1 MKKSVSMLLI
11 CLLGFLT
18 FAVHNSEAKTKAPPG
33 VELVQKFDDVFT
45 VNVADVDQATEVTY
59 SIVRNYAIDEVN
71 ISIIVREEKVFNFI
85 ETAILDKKEP
95 IFDVLDWPGNSL
107 AAKYNSTNLADYN
120 VLHMKPIS
128 SYSCLHNP
136 LG

>member
-1 MKKSVSMLLI
+1 MKKQI
-11 CLLGFLT
+11 CLLLIACVGFLT
-18 FAVHNSEAKTKAPPG
+18 FAVHNSEAKTKAPPDVG
-33 VELVQKFDDVFT
+33 LVQSFDDVFT
-45 VNVADVDQATEVTY
+45 VNSADVSQETEVTHFVVNKY
-59 SIVRNYAIDEVN
+59 DMNEVN
-71 ISIIVREEKVFNFI
+71 VSIIVREEKFFNFI
-85 ETAILDKKEP
+85 ETAILDKKTL